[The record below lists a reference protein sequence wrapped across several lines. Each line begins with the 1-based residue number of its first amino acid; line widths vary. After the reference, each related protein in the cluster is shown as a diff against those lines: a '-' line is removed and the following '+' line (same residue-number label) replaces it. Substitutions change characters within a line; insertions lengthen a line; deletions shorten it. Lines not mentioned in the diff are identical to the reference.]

1 MPQRTKAPPFKKG
14 FDPRRNLKGRP
25 KVGTSLA
32 EKIRDALNEK
42 ANGDY
47 SKLDALID
55 KAWEQAISGNFQML
69 NWLSD
74 HGYGRVPEKLE
85 INKEDKVDLSKL
97 TDEEL
102 AVWKKLVKKVSG
114 EDS

>member
-1 MPQRTKAPPFKKG
+1 MAARKSTNGNFKKG
-14 FDPRRNLKGRP
+14 FDPRRNLKGRA
-25 KVGTSLA
+25 KVGLTLA

-55 KAWEQAISGNFQML
+55 TAWEQAISGNFQML

-85 INKEDKVDLSKL
+85 VTKEEKLDLSKL
-97 TDEEL
+97 SNEEL
-102 AVWKKLVKKVSG
+102 AVFKKLMEKAS